1 MTTWKSKRKEP
12 FADGKTE
19 RSDAAAA
26 SLSASSSA
34 SSSPS
39 AYPVH
44 EFDGEHDERTMDL
57 GNRADELILMESSA
71 QAEPDQNKDEKP
83 DDTQKQP
90 QQPSLEERW
99 RDLFRN
105 FNLYKAKVAFKE
117 LVQLLPQGADKLLDY
132 FAAGL
137 VGRAMENPTGPAGRQ
152 AKETVKRQFA
162 RFVAIPLS
170 FVVILNWWHVWNYTD
185 FTFNWKS
192 VLEFPLFRV
201 IYYVLEP
208 VCTVFEFVNYYLL
221 NIRMDADVDP
231 RWREAMRSVWDYRPL
246 SFTALYLVVAG
257 TLVSSP
263 VGKWIVDVLTG
274 GGGLFWAVLPAS
286 IFAFFYLNMNVVRL
300 AMFQFYFGHILVVVF
315 ALLLMLL
322 FTMMFANVLT
332 PFYVIY
338 MLVLSYFSLP
348 LFQGTNTFAKV
359 SEIFSDL
366 REAPVEG
373 DPQSLWNFLF
383 RNCFGIFMVVSVL
396 LPLLSYHFVELGRI
410 NPSPRLASA
419 MTLINVAF
427 LILLSIPF
435 WGTLNEFRSVIVK
448 ALGAWLGLK
457 GFSDHA
463 EVNEAD
469 IQL

>member
-1 MTTWKSKRKEP
+1 
-12 FADGKTE
+12 
-19 RSDAAAA
+19 
-26 SLSASSSA
+26 
-34 SSSPS
+34 
-39 AYPVH
+39 
-44 EFDGEHDERTMDL
+44 
-57 GNRADELILMESSA
+57 
-71 QAEPDQNKDEKP
+71 
-83 DDTQKQP
+83 
-90 QQPSLEERW
+90 
-99 RDLFRN
+99 
-105 FNLYKAKVAFKE
+105 
-117 LVQLLPQGADKLLDY
+117 
-132 FAAGL
+132 
-137 VGRAMENPTGPAGRQ
+137 
-152 AKETVKRQFA
+152 
-162 RFVAIPLS
+162 VAIPLS

-221 NIRMDADVDP
+221 NVRMDADVDP
-231 RWREAMRSVWDYRPL
+231 RWREAMRAAWDYRPL
-246 SFTALYLVVAG
+246 TFTALYLVVAG

-274 GGGLFWAVLPAS
+274 GGGLFWAVLPAT
-286 IFAFFYLNMNVVRL
+286 IFAFFYLNLNVVRL

-322 FTMMFANVLT
+322 FTMVFANVLT

-338 MLVLSYFSLP
+338 MLGMSYFSLP
-348 LFQGTNTFAKV
+348 LFQGTNAFAKV

-373 DPQSLWNFLF
+373 DPQGLWNFLF
-383 RNCFGIFMVVSVL
+383 RNCFGIFMVVGVL

-410 NPSPRLASA
+410 QPSPRLASA
-419 MTLINVAF
+419 MTLVNVGF
-427 LILLSIPF
+427 LILLSLPF
-435 WGTLNEFRSVIVK
+435 WGTLNEFRSVLVK
-448 ALGAWLGLK
+448 ALGTWLGLK
-457 GFSDHA
+457 GFGDLA